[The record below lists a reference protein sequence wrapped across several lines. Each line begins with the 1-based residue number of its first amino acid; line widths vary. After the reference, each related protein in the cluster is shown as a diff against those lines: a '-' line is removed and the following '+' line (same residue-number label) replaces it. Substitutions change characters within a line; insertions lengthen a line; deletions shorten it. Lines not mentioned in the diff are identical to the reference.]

1 VTCFLSELL
10 HANANGRRFPVQEDP
25 RTGKR
30 KHRGATFQTA
40 RFVIQLSTMIVALAS
55 AGLVAMAAHA
65 LRLLTASGAVAAT
78 LVGAAA
84 VIGGYE
90 WVVLLLFFFASSS
103 AVSHWRAAERERR
116 VGPLVWKA
124 GRRDAI
130 QVLANGGVFG
140 LAAVLSSVTGS
151 PSWHAIGIGA
161 IAAATADTWSTE
173 IGTVLGGTPRMI
185 LGWREVAPGT
195 SGGITIAGS
204 VAAVV
209 AALLASLVA
218 GSVHWDTPMRAVAAG
233 GIAGSLVDSVL
244 GATVQERRWCPD
256 CSTPTERRIHSCG
269 TTTLHRGGIRG
280 CDNDTVNLITTIAGA
295 VVTWTLT

>member
-1 VTCFLSELL
+1 M
-10 HANANGRRFPVQEDP
+10 
-25 RTGKR
+25 
-30 KHRGATFQTA
+30 
-40 RFVIQLSTMIVALAS
+40 IQLSTLIVALAT

-84 VIGGYE
+84 MIGGYE
-90 WVVLLLFFFASSS
+90 WVVLLLFFFLSSG
-103 AVSHWRAAERERR
+103 ALSHWRAAERERR
-116 VGPLVWKA
+116 VGSLIGKA

-140 LAAVLSSVTGS
+140 LAAVLSGVTGS

-185 LGWREVAPGT
+185 FGWREVAPGT

-218 GSVHWDTPMRAVAAG
+218 GSVHWDTPMLAVAAG

-256 CSTPTERRIHSCG
+256 CSTLTERRIHSCG
-269 TTTLHRGGIRG
+269 TTSLHRGGIRG

-295 VVTWTLT
+295 VVTWTLN